1 MGIYVFNRQTI
12 LELLDNAHTDFGKH
26 IIPGAIKTHKLS
38 SYVFQGYWEDIGTI
52 KAFFDANL
60 DLTSMLPK
68 FNFFDMDSPVF
79 TRPRFLPASK
89 VNGGVIENTLLS
101 DGCIVH
107 KARLKECML
116 GIRSIVGADTEMERV
131 VMMGADYYETQQSIA
146 KHQEEGE
153 PSVGIGPRTRVV
165 NAIIDKNAR
174 IGSDCV
180 ISPDGKPNEMD
191 SELFHV
197 RDGIIVIPK
206 NAVIPDGTVI

>member
-1 MGIYVFNRQTI
+1 
-12 LELLDNAHTDFGKH
+12 
-26 IIPGAIKTHKLS
+26 
-38 SYVFQGYWEDIGTI
+38 
-52 KAFFDANL
+52 
-60 DLTSMLPK
+60 
-68 FNFFDMDSPVF
+68 
-79 TRPRFLPASK
+79 LPASK

-116 GIRSIVGADTEMERV
+116 GIRSIVGADTDMERV
-131 VMMGADYYETQQSIA
+131 VMMGADYYESQQSIA

-180 ISPDGKPNEMD
+180 ISPDGKPSEMD

-206 NAVIPDGTVI
+206 NTVIPDGTVI